1 MNESEE
7 NFTINS
13 KSILESLY
21 EKNKQFEWILN
32 RDEIKRKTNS
42 LFGNLMFKVPQIRE
56 SVCNFGL
63 KSGVIFINDTD
74 LLFLEKKDV
83 LGGFYITYFS
93 VEEISINDLKSFFQD
108 VDDNS
113 FTYCYP
119 SGEKVKYNLSKPEM
133 VFLKTYI
140 DKSIEEIKRKY
151 IENKKSI
158 EENKLKEEEKGRLQK
173 KKYSILLKEL
183 DSDGNGIID
192 VVEGDDYGK
201 ILKLNQEKIIEINR
215 NYIQQFV
222 QISNY
227 LKTKR
232 KSLQSIYE
240 KLVLC
245 VNEGG
250 FRKSLDYGL
259 EKHLPDN
266 ILLGVKELK
275 ERTDWGLKESKEY
288 IDNILNNGS
297 FNGNSYIQSV
307 EDEQLKEYIEVL
319 KDDSHIFN
327 LLLVKSITM
336 VQSLIKN
343 DMITFY
349 EIYEKLDQL
358 NMFDSKHEKDLK
370 GLLVNVND
378 GLDNIINEIR
388 KVGENIISSIDDL
401 SFITEESTQLIKEG
415 LDSVN
420 SSIESNNLLTGIQ
433 TYQLYK
439 INKQTKG
446 LIG

>member
-140 DKSIEEIKRKY
+140 DLRYFLNFISFFVGPKKIFPFACLATSI
-151 IENKKSI
+151 SF
-158 EENKLKEEEKGRLQK
+158 
-173 KKYSILLKEL
+173 
-183 DSDGNGIID
+183 
-192 VVEGDDYGK
+192 
-201 ILKLNQEKIIEINR
+201 LN
-215 NYIQQFV
+215 
-222 QISNY
+222 
-227 LKTKR
+227 
-232 KSLQSIYE
+232 
-240 KLVLC
+240 
-245 VNEGG
+245 
-250 FRKSLDYGL
+250 
-259 EKHLPDN
+259 
-266 ILLGVKELK
+266 
-275 ERTDWGLKESKEY
+275 
-288 IDNILNNGS
+288 
-297 FNGNSYIQSV
+297 
-307 EDEQLKEYIEVL
+307 
-319 KDDSHIFN
+319 IFN
-327 LLLVKSITM
+327 SSNSLENVLSTPSFLLRVKCFSIIVAPLFIAVM
-336 VQSLIKN
+336 
-343 DMITFY
+343 DAPMP
-349 EIYEKLDQL
+349 KL
-358 NMFDSKHEKDLK
+358 
-370 GLLVNVND
+370 
-378 GLDNIINEIR
+378 
-388 KVGENIISSIDDL
+388 
-401 SFITEESTQLIKEG
+401 
-415 LDSVN
+415 
-420 SSIESNNLLTGIQ
+420 
-433 TYQLYK
+433 
-439 INKQTKG
+439 
-446 LIG
+446 